1 MFDNAPRAA
10 HGWRQSRMNKILV
23 TSFALLAGLPGWAV
37 PAGAELFSSTG
48 PVIAILAGDL
58 FLGEAEGR
66 LGGSGTVWIQS
77 RARPEVIC
85 RGSFSSSA
93 ELGGAGSMLC
103 SDGVTATFRFTRL
116 GLAHGHGTGNSSR
129 GPLSFTYGLNPVESE
144 PYLKAPPGKALR
156 LGGNEVVLVDAAQP
170 IPAALNGSRP

>member
-1 MFDNAPRAA
+1 MMPVA
-10 HGWRQSRMNKILV
+10 HRGLRHLRDQRLRVAQQNVLQV
-23 TSFALLAGLPGWAV
+23 LAGLAGVAN
-37 PAGAELFSSTG
+37 PARADFLSRTG
-48 PVIAILAGDL
+48 PVIAILGGDL